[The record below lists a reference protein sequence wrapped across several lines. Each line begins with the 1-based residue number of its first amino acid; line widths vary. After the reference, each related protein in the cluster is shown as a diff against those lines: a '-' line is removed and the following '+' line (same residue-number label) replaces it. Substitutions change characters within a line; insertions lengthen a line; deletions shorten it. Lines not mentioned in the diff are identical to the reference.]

1 MRVGRSERLVGR
13 ERELI
18 ALGDWLAETGRG
30 QGGVYVIAGEP
41 GVGKSRLAGEAVA
54 LLPASWFVTR
64 GRATDRYRSALSRRP
79 CWPRRGIARCLTTRT
94 SVLSRPSSAI

>member
-41 GVGKSRLAGEAVA
+41 GVGKSRLAGGKV
-54 LLPASWFVTR
+54 S
-64 GRATDRYRSALSRRP
+64 
-79 CWPRRGIARCLTTRT
+79 
-94 SVLSRPSSAI
+94 